1 MFALFASP
9 VSKLREQRHP
19 FFTAFAAVKKDTA
32 DSGKKPQKIKIAI
45 FIAQITHMEF
55 SERRNATRW
64 AIIAA
69 SFVIVLFILWNTY
82 ALFQIFKNEERIKL
96 ENWALAQQKINSID
110 VNDVNADLELPF
122 ALAQNPPSIPIIL
135 ALNKTIV
142 NTNGIDESILKD
154 KKRLEAYVE
163 TLKALND
170 PIITR
175 ISKDK
180 TQYLYYGDSSLLNK
194 LKYYPIALLLI
205 IVLFGTVVYN
215 FYRSTKMATQ
225 NKLWA
230 GMAKETA
237 HQIGTPLSSL
247 LGWLEIMKADNVD
260 ETTVT
265 EIEKDVVRLQS
276 IANRFSKIGSE
287 PILEELDL
295 IGETEASVAYLKSRF
310 SNQVA
315 FSFTAPHYPVKVMIN
330 PELHSWTI
338 ENLVKNA
345 IDAMRGKG
353 NLDIAIIDGDRFVR
367 IYISDTGKGIS
378 KKQFRR
384 IFEPGFTTKKRGWG
398 LGLSLTKRIV
408 EEYHKGKIRVLHSE
422 IGKGTTMMVS
432 IRKLGK

>member
-1 MFALFASP
+1 
-9 VSKLREQRHP
+9 
-19 FFTAFAAVKKDTA
+19 
-32 DSGKKPQKIKIAI
+32 
-45 FIAQITHMEF
+45 MEF

-69 SFVIVLFILWNTY
+69 SFVIVLLILWNTY

-110 VNDVNADLELPF
+110 VNDINADLELPF
-122 ALAQNPPSIPIIL
+122 ALTQHPPSIPIIL
-135 ALNKTIV
+135 ALNNTIV
-142 NTNGIDESILKD
+142 NTNGIDEAILKD
-154 KKRLEAYVE
+154 KNKLQSYIN
-163 TLKALND
+163 TLKSLND
-170 PIITR
+170 PIITKL
-175 ISKDK
+175 SKDK

-194 LKYYPIALLLI
+194 LKYYPVALLLI
-205 IVLFGTVVYN
+205 IFLFGTVVYN

-260 ETTVT
+260 ETTVK

-276 IANRFSKIGSE
+276 IADRFSKIGSE
-287 PILEELDL
+287 PILEEKDI
-295 IGETEASVAYLKSRF
+295 IGETEASVQYLKSRF
-310 SNQVA
+310 SKQVA
-315 FSFTAPHYPVKVMIN
+315 FTLTAPHYPVMIMIN
-330 PELHSWTI
+330 PELHSWTV

-367 IYISDTGKGIS
+367 IYISDTGKGIP

-384 IFEPGFTTKKRGWG
+384 VFEPGFTTKKRGWG

-408 EEYHKGKIRVLHSE
+408 EEYHDGKIRVLHSE
-422 IGKGTTMMVS
+422 IGKGTTIMVS
-432 IRKLGK
+432 FRKLVK